1 MLYHFNVGSY
11 YPVLKYWQRVTS
23 YGYLGVAVFFVISGF
38 CIGKSWLKSPDAGA
52 FLRQRFWR
60 IYPAFLAS
68 ILLIVVCAAVRKE
81 VGGINDVVRLPA
93 RPVEILAVLTL
104 FTAPATSVP
113 TVNWVFWSLTYEL
126 FFYFVMGAV
135 LWVPAVF
142 RRRQVLLGIHVALC
156 ALSLTGIS
164 FSGTPLFFVDD
175 WNLFGMGIGIC
186 FLSSGTREGAWFL
199 GISAV
204 TLAAKIGLGHFGP
217 YDWAAVVAVGLL
229 LMPHRRLSLGR
240 GNPLVFLGRI
250 SYSLYLLHVPVGL
263 FVFMRLVRPWIVDSR
278 LRFASMQFVGVIL
291 VIAVSALSYRF
302 FEQPFLRRR
311 ARPVPA

>member
-1 MLYHFNVGSY
+1 M
-11 YPVLKYWQRVTS
+11 
-23 YGYLGVAVFFVISGF
+23 
-38 CIGKSWLKSPDAGA
+38 
-52 FLRQRFWR
+52 
-60 IYPAFLAS
+60 
-68 ILLIVVCAAVRKE
+68 VRKE

-186 FLSSGTREGAWFL
+186 FLSSGAREGAWFL

-229 LMPHRRLSLGR
+229 LMPHRRLALGR

-278 LRFASMQFVGVIL
+278 LRFASMQFIGVIL